1 MLDGRISELE
11 KKNRTQIIIMCATVI
26 AVFSAAIYM
35 GMNMQTVVPAVL
47 VGIAGALVFMAETNF
62 EMRTVRELEKR
73 KRMKSRWLAKQDKLQ
88 DGRNELDDELHEKNT
103 ALANLTEELQ
113 EMEEYAYLPLIDE
126 IEIDSIN
133 YAMDTIEKLS
143 ARIYEKTGN
152 RLVETMSEILRGI
165 TGGECRELLID
176 EDFHIR
182 VDTGSDLVSIENLR
196 LITVGQ
202 IYLSLRLA
210 MGEMFGAYDLENA
223 AQTVTWLTGDQRQVI
238 VSTGKKKELEILK
251 NTGIAC
257 NTITI

>member
-1 MLDGRISELE
+1 M
-11 KKNRTQIIIMCATVI
+11 
-26 AVFSAAIYM
+26 
-35 GMNMQTVVPAVL
+35 
-47 VGIAGALVFMAETNF
+47 
-62 EMRTVRELEKR
+62 
-73 KRMKSRWLAKQDKLQ
+73 AKQDKLQ

-210 MGEMFGAYDLENA
+210 MG
-223 AQTVTWLTGDQRQVI
+223 VR
-238 VSTGKKKELEILK
+238 
-251 NTGIAC
+251 C
-257 NTITI
+257 